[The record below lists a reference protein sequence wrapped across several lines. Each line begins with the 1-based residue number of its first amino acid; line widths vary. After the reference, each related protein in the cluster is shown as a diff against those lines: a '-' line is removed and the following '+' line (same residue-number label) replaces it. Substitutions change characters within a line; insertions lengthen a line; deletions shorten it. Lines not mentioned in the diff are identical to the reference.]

1 MCCFSLNSYRKL
13 HSLGFGNTPTLTAW
27 LASVSLLVLNSTPL
41 VGLGFSESQ
50 ASRINDDIIDDCSV
64 NDFMARPTT
73 VISLLRN
80 ISKWTSKP
88 STSDISLNG
97 GCLFSLTD
105 AAFRCP
111 FHDHLMFNSYLTL
124 ALGLLFQIIVRSHIV
139 TTQT

>member
-1 MCCFSLNSYRKL
+1 
-13 HSLGFGNTPTLTAW
+13 
-27 LASVSLLVLNSTPL
+27 VSLLVLNSTPL

-50 ASRINDDIIDDCSV
+50 APRISDDIIDDCSA

-97 GCLFSLTD
+97 GRLFSLTD

-111 FHDHLMFNSYLTL
+111 FHDPLMFNSYLTL
-124 ALGLLFQIIVRSHIV
+124 AGSRTSFPHHS
-139 TTQT
+139 